1 MQSDCL
7 LQRTSH
13 STYLYILL
21 FVYSLHT
28 RTFYWILFKTCTPVY
43 LHPHRNNFF
52 SSYFSHFWMDRNTE
66 KLQWINIFL
75 FLLFTLQF
83 FVFFFLVLILNF
95 VLPYSSTSTKSHQKI
110 ASNIAQ
116 LNLFSFLCFT
126 EFSVS
131 E

>member
-1 MQSDCL
+1 MTWKLKMQSDCL

-83 FVFFFLVLILNF
+83 FVSFFLF
-95 VLPYSSTSTKSHQKI
+95 
-110 ASNIAQ
+110 
-116 LNLFSFLCFT
+116 LFSILFYLIQAQAPNRT
-126 EFSVS
+126 RK
-131 E
+131 